1 MIKLVKRLLNNEQF
15 MQVVKF
21 GIVGV
26 SNSVLDWCIVAVCVR
41 FMHIDSMLS
50 NIISYV
56 ITTPYNFWANGKFV
70 FDFNNGK
77 SKKEQ
82 FFTFFLLGIGGFIV
96 NEITMLIGDKLL
108 HFDPLIVKVV
118 GIILAAIFNFFTRKL
133 IMEKKKDKEASA
145 K

>member
-1 MIKLVKRLLNNEQF
+1 MIKLIKKLFQNESF
-15 MQVVKF
+15 MQVFKF

-26 SNSVLDWCIVAVCVR
+26 SNSILDWCIVAVCIR
-41 FMHIDSMLS
+41 FLHIDSILS
-50 NIISYV
+50 NIISYC

-77 SKKEQ
+77 SKMHQ
-82 FFTFFLLGIGGFIV
+82 FWTFFALGIGGFVI
-96 NEITMLIGDKLL
+96 NEITMFVGDKLL

-133 IMEKKKDKEASA
+133 IMEKRKNKEA
-145 K
+145 KQQ

>member
-41 FMHIDSMLS
+41 FLHIDSMLS

-133 IMEKKKDKEASA
+133 IMEKKKDKETSA

>member
-1 MIKLVKRLLNNEQF
+1 MIKLIKRLLNNEQF

-26 SNSVLDWCIVAVCVR
+26 SNSILDWCIVAVCVR
-41 FMHIDSMLS
+41 FLHIDSMLS
-50 NIISYV
+50 NIISYF

-82 FFTFFLLGIGGFIV
+82 FMTFFLLGIGGFIV

-133 IMEKKKDKEASA
+133 IMEKKKDKASSQQ
-145 K
+145 